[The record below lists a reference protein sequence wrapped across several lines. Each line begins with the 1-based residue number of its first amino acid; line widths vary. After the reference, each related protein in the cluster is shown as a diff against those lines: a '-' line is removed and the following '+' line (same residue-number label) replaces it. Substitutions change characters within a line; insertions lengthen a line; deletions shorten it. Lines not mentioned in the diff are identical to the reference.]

1 MCLVYNPAPKERVRS
16 ILDHECGLPE
26 RLADPMVP
34 TQREPLRGVQQRPA
48 PVSCARG
55 CPVPRAHAS
64 SDGARRWVGVSRD
77 PCTTTHTTAAA
88 ADAAHAT
95 HNLLLLQCLGSLMYK
110 QQVISC
116 LDWSPDPS
124 RPYSIAAG
132 LPSGRVVILDFQ
144 KELDSLRDDR
154 CVRKPMCVSVEF

>member
-1 MCLVYNPAPKERVRS
+1 MSAASQSDSLIQWSPHSASHFVVYNNDLRLYHVRGGAQFHAHTPQVTVPGDGS
-16 ILDHECGLPE
+16 GLAE
-26 RLADPMVP
+26 TLAQPH
-34 TQREPLRGVQQRPA
+34 TQQQQPQTLRTQ
-48 PVSCARG
+48 
-55 CPVPRAHAS
+55 
-64 SDGARRWVGVSRD
+64 
-77 PCTTTHTTAAA
+77 HTTSSSSSSSAPSRV
-88 ADAAHAT
+88 
-95 HNLLLLQCLGSLMYK
+95 QCLGSLMYQ

-116 LDWSPDPS
+116 LDWSLDPS